1 VVDVEQSVV
10 GIEQK
15 DSFGKIF
22 QLDAL
27 DVTLKF
33 QLSMIQML
41 PSHVQLIK
49 SIKES
54 ALQHVQMVD
63 KS

>member
-1 VVDVEQSVV
+1 MVDVEQSVG
-10 GIEQK
+10 GIEPK

-54 ALQHVQMVD
+54 VLQHVQMVD

>member
-1 VVDVEQSVV
+1 MVDVEQSVG

-54 ALQHVQMVD
+54 VRQHVQMVD

>member
-1 VVDVEQSVV
+1 MVDVEQSVV

-33 QLSMIQML
+33 QLSMTQML

-49 SIKES
+49 PIKES
-54 ALQHVQMVD
+54 VLQHVQMVD

>member
-1 VVDVEQSVV
+1 MVGVEQSVG

-15 DSFGKIF
+15 DFFGKIF

-41 PSHVQLIK
+41 TLHVQLIK
-49 SIKES
+49 SIKEYV
-54 ALQHVQMVD
+54 LQHVQMVEQ
-63 KS
+63 S

>member
-1 VVDVEQSVV
+1 MVGVEQSVD

-15 DSFGKIF
+15 DFFGKIF

-41 PSHVQLIK
+41 TLHVQLIK
-49 SIKES
+49 SIKEYV
-54 ALQHVQMVD
+54 LQHVQMVEQ
-63 KS
+63 S

>member
-1 VVDVEQSVV
+1 MVDVVQSVV

>member
-1 VVDVEQSVV
+1 MVGVEQSVG
-10 GIEQK
+10 GIGQK

-54 ALQHVQMVD
+54 VLQHVQMVD

>member
-1 VVDVEQSVV
+1 MVDVEQSVG
-10 GIEQK
+10 GIELK

-41 PSHVQLIK
+41 PSHAQLIK
-49 SIKES
+49 SINEYV
-54 ALQHVQMVD
+54 LQHVQMVE

>member
-1 VVDVEQSVV
+1 MVDVEQSVV

>member
-1 VVDVEQSVV
+1 MVDVEQSVD
-10 GIEQK
+10 GIEQR

-41 PSHVQLIK
+41 PSHAQLIK

-54 ALQHVQMVD
+54 VRQHVQMVD